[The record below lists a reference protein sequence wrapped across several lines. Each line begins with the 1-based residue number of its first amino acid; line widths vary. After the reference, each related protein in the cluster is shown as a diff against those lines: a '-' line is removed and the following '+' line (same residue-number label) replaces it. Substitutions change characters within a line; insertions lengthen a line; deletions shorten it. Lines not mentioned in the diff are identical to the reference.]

1 MREYFTNMAAFK
13 KRYHSAVIYHRRA
26 EQFADERQPLIVI
39 FDVAS
44 IAVENYLIAL
54 CEFYK
59 IDPRIHNYQALIG
72 AVEQISAIT
81 IPLGIIEQV
90 KALDEAYGICSVEN
104 YHRKTEFTND
114 EIGQVLYLCHYFN
127 ELSEQNIILGI
138 KS

>member
-1 MREYFTNMAAFK
+1 MKEYFTNMTAFK
-13 KRYHSAVIYHRRA
+13 KRYRSAVIYHRRA
-26 EQFADERQPLIVI
+26 EQFADEQQPPVVI

-59 IDPRIHNYQALIG
+59 IDPRIHNYQSLVG
-72 AVEQISAIT
+72 TVEQISAIT
-81 IPLGIIEQV
+81 LPPEIIEQI

-104 YHRKTEFTND
+104 YHRKTEFTSD
-114 EIGQVLYLCHYFN
+114 EIVQLLYLCHYLN
-127 ELSEQNIILGI
+127 EVSEQNIILGI